1 MSIAELSI
9 KKSSLTWF
17 FMGCLAI
24 GGIYG
29 FSQLPKLEDPEFI
42 VKEAKIYLSYP
53 GSSAKEMEDEVTHP
67 IEVALQEL
75 PYVDRVTSITNPGTV
90 EITFKTLDKYRKNE
104 LQQIW
109 DEVRKKVNET
119 MPKLPPGV
127 LPPLVLDDYGDVYGL
142 FYGIIGEGYTYK
154 EIKDFTDIVKRELLL
169 VDGIKKVAIGGI
181 QEEKIY
187 VEIAKAKLKNLEISF
202 NELERVFKMQNFV
215 TPAGKLNVGDE
226 YIRSEVIG
234 KFNSVEDI
242 ENLVI
247 SATGGKLILF
257 KDIGE
262 VKRQYYNHPKNKVFI
277 NSSPALTIGLAVD
290 TTKDITKTIKLVE
303 SEFEH
308 LRTIKPP
315 GMKVIP
321 IYNQAK
327 EVEKSVRDFVYNL
340 VGSLAIVLAVLLVSM
355 GWRSGV
361 LIGAVLLLIMG
372 GTTLSMYYTGIPFHR
387 ISLGALIIALG
398 MLVDAAIVVAEGM
411 LVRIQEGK
419 DKIESAVE
427 VVTQTK
433 TPMLI
438 ATIIAAV
445 AFSPIGFSRDST
457 GEYAGSLFWVI
468 LISLLIS
475 WVLAITVTPLLGNLL
490 YRKEKLKK
498 GEGTDPYNTKF
509 FKIYKKGLDFGLK
522 RKIPV
527 MVFLSLLLLSSI
539 VLFKFV
545 KKSFFPDMTTPIVF
559 MDYYRQEGTDIN
571 TVEKDILEI
580 SKFVKAQPN
589 VEQVNATIGSGFT
602 RFILNYSPET
612 PNQAYGQ
619 LLIRTKEE
627 KDIAPLSQK
636 IITHLQKHFSNA
648 DFKIKRLALGPS
660 PKAKIVARFS
670 GRDPEVLRS
679 LSDSAIKIFRKTP
692 NTTGIRTDWREKVK
706 TLAFEYSQDKAQ
718 FSGVSRSELKD
729 SLLINFTGKE
739 VGLYREGI
747 NLLPILLRAPEE
759 ERMDAAH
766 ASNIEVWTDSTKS
779 FVPISQVVSQINT
792 NFESNII
799 GRRNRRKTIEVL
811 CDPQIGFLASQI
823 FEKVRPEIEKIPL
836 PPGYKLEW
844 GGEYEDSIKGQKAV
858 SKSIPA
864 GAFLMFILTIFL
876 FKDLRQ
882 PMVIWLCLPMAIIG
896 VTYGLLI
903 TGNSFGFMCLLGILS
918 LSGML
923 IKNAIILIDEF
934 DFQIAKGKDPLTA
947 IVDSSVSKVRP
958 VALTALTTAMGL
970 IPFLVDAFFKD
981 MAITIIAGLMVATVL
996 TLLVIPIIYCMVFKI
1011 PYKEL
1016 ETNS

>member
-1 MSIAELSI
+1 MTIAELSI

-17 FMGCLAI
+17 FTACLVF
-24 GGIYG
+24 GGVWG
-29 FSQLPKLEDPEFI
+29 FFQLPKLEDPEFV
-42 VKEAKIYLSYP
+42 VKEAKIYLNYP
-53 GSSAKEMEDEVTHP
+53 GSSVKEMEDEVTHP
-67 IEVALQEL
+67 VESALQEL
-75 PYVDRVTSITNPGTV
+75 PYVDRISSITNPGTV
-90 EITFKTLDKYRKNE
+90 EITFKALDKYRKKD

-109 DEVRKKVNET
+109 DEVRKKVNDT
-119 MPKLPPGV
+119 LSKLPPGV
-127 LPPLVLDDYGDVYGL
+127 LPPVFFDDFGDVYGL
-142 FYGIIGEGYTYK
+142 FYGIVGEGYTYK
-154 EIKDFTDIVKRELLL
+154 ELKDFTDLVKREILL
-169 VDGIKKVAIGGI
+169 VEGIKKVSIGGI

-187 VEIAKAKLKNLEISF
+187 AEIGKAKLKNLGISYRDLQ
-202 NELERVFKMQNFV
+202 NIFKMQNFV
-215 TPAGKLNVGDE
+215 IPTGKLNVGDE
-226 YIRSEVIG
+226 YIRSEVTG
-234 KFNSVEDI
+234 KFNSIDDI

-247 SATGGKLILF
+247 STYGGKLILF

-262 VKRQYYNHPKNKVFI
+262 VKREYNNHPKNKVFI
-277 NSSPALTIGLAVD
+277 NSAPALTIGISVD
-290 TTKDITKTIKLVE
+290 TSKDITKTIKFVNKELE
-303 SEFEH
+303 NLKS
-308 LRTIKPP
+308 LQPP
-315 GMKVIP
+315 GMKIIP
-321 IYNQAK
+321 IYNQAE
-327 EVEKSVRDFVYNL
+327 EVEKSVGSFVYNL
-340 VGSLAIVLAVLLVSM
+340 LGALVIVLGVLLFAM

-361 LIGAVLLLIMG
+361 LIGVVLLLIMG
-372 GTTLSMYYTGIPFHR
+372 GTTLSMYFFEIPFHR

-398 MLVDAAIVVAEGM
+398 MLVDAAIVIAEGM

-433 TPMLI
+433 MPMLI

-475 WVLAITVTPLLGNLL
+475 WVLAITVTPLLGYLL
-490 YRKEKLKK
+490 YQKEKTKK
-498 GEGTDPYNTKF
+498 GDSSDPYDSKF
-509 FKIYKKGLDFGLK
+509 FKIYRKGLDFGLR

-527 MVFLSLLLLSSI
+527 ILVLLVLLASSI
-539 VLFKFV
+539 ILFKFV

-559 MDYYRQEGTDIN
+559 LDYYRQEGTDIN
-571 TVEKDILEI
+571 SVQKDILEI

-602 RFILNYSPET
+602 RFMLTYTPET

-627 KDIAPLSQK
+627 KDISILSQK
-636 IITHLQKHFSNA
+636 VNEYLSRNYSA
-648 DFKIKRLALGPS
+648 SDFKIKRLSLGPS

-670 GRDPEVLRS
+670 GRDPEVLRA
-679 LSDSAIKIFRKTP
+679 LADKALKVFRNTP

-706 TLAFEYSQDKAQ
+706 ALGFEYSQEKAQ

-747 NLLPILLRAPEE
+747 NLLPILLRSPQA

-766 ASNIEVWTDSTKS
+766 ATNIEVWTDSTKS
-779 FVPISQVVSQINT
+779 FVPIGQVVSEIKT
-792 NFESNII
+792 NFESNIV

-811 CDPQIGFLASQI
+811 CDPKLGFLASSI
-823 FEKVRPEIEKIPL
+823 FQKVRPEIEKISL
-836 PPGYKLEW
+836 PPGYRLDW
-844 GGEYEDSIKGQKAV
+844 GGEYEDSIRGQKAV
-858 SKSIPA
+858 SASIPI
-864 GAFLMFILTIFL
+864 GAFVMFILTIFL

-882 PMVIWLCLPMAIIG
+882 PLVIWLCLPLSVIG
-896 VTYGLLI
+896 VTYGLLL

-934 DFQIAKGKDPLTA
+934 DFQIAKGKDPFTA
-947 IVDSSVSKVRP
+947 VVQSSVSKVRP

-996 TLLVIPIIYCMVFKI
+996 TLLVVPMVYCMVFKI
-1011 PYKEL
+1011 PYKDL
-1016 ETNS
+1016 ESNL

>member
-1 MSIAELSI
+1 MSIAELAI
-9 KKSSLTWF
+9 KKSPLTWF
-17 FMGCLAI
+17 FVGCLAI
-24 GGIYG
+24 GGIFG
-29 FSQLPKLEDPEFI
+29 FLQLPKLEDPEFV
-42 VKEAKIYLSYP
+42 VKEAKIYISYP
-53 GSSAKEMEDEVTHP
+53 GASVKEMEDEVTHP
-67 IEVALQEL
+67 IESALQEL
-75 PYVDRVTSITNPGTV
+75 PYIDRVTSITNPGTV
-90 EITFKTLDKYRKNE
+90 EINFKALDKYRKAD
-104 LQQIW
+104 LKQIW
-109 DEVRKKVNET
+109 DEVRKKVNDT
-119 MPKLPPGV
+119 LDDLPPGV
-127 LPPLVLDDYGDVYGL
+127 LPPLFLDDYGDVYGL
-142 FYGIIGEGYTYK
+142 FFGLSGEGYTYK
-154 EIKDFTDIVKRELLL
+154 ELKDFTDLVKREILL
-169 VDGIKKVAIGGI
+169 VDGIKKVSIAGI
-181 QEEKIY
+181 QKEKIY
-187 VEIAKAKLKNLEISF
+187 VDIGKAKLKNLGSSYSNLSKI
-202 NELERVFKMQNFV
+202 LKMQNFV
-215 TPAGKLNVGDE
+215 TPSGKLNVGEE

-234 KFNSVEDI
+234 KFNSIEDI

-247 SATGGKLILF
+247 SSAGGKLILL

-262 VKRQYYNHPKNKVFI
+262 VKREYDNHPKNKVFI
-277 NSSPALTIGLAVD
+277 NSAPALTIGIAVD
-290 TTKDITKTIKLVE
+290 TGKDITKTIKLVE
-303 SEFEH
+303 KEFEN
-308 LRTIKPP
+308 LKTLKPP
-315 GMKVIP
+315 GMKITP

-327 EVEKSVRDFVYNL
+327 EVEKSVRDFVLNL
-340 VGSLAIVLAVLLVSM
+340 IGSLVIVLGVLLFSM
-355 GWRSGV
+355 GWRSGL
-361 LIGAVLLLIMG
+361 LIGVVLLLIMG
-372 GTTLSMYYTGIPFHR
+372 GTTLSMYFVGIPFHR

-411 LVRIQEGK
+411 LVRIQEGR
-419 DKIESAVE
+419 DKIESAIE

-438 ATIIAAV
+438 ATVIAAV

-475 WVLAITVTPLLGNLL
+475 WVLAITVTPLLGYLL
-490 YRKEKLKK
+490 YQKEKAMP
-498 GEGTDPYNTKF
+498 GQASDPYNSKF
-509 FKIYKKGLDFGLK
+509 FKIYKKALDFSLK

-527 MVFLSLLLLSSI
+527 LIFLTILLISSI

-571 TVEKDILEI
+571 AVEKDILMI
-580 SKFVKAQPN
+580 SKFIKAQPN
-589 VEQVNATIGSGFT
+589 VEQVNATIGAGFT
-602 RFILNYSPET
+602 RFILNYTPET
-612 PNQAYGQ
+612 PNQSYGQ

-627 KDIAPLSQK
+627 KDISPLSQK
-636 IITHLQKHFSNA
+636 IISHLQKNFTNA

-670 GRDPEVLRS
+670 GRDPEVLRK
-679 LSDSAIKIFRKTP
+679 LSDEAIKVFRNTP

-706 TLAFEYSQDKAQ
+706 TLAFEYSQDKAL
-718 FSGVSRSELKD
+718 FSGVTRSELKD
-729 SLLINFTGKE
+729 SLLVNFTGKE

-747 NLLPILLRAPEE
+747 NLLPILLRAPAS
-759 ERMDAAH
+759 ERSDAAH
-766 ASNIEVWTDSTKS
+766 ASDIEVWTESVKS
-779 FVPISQVVSQINT
+779 FVPIGQVVSKINT
-792 NFESNII
+792 NFEPNII

-811 CDPQIGFLASQI
+811 CDPKIGFLASQI
-823 FEKVRPEIEKIPL
+823 FEKVRPQIEKITL

-844 GGEYEDSIKGQKAV
+844 GGEYEDSVRGQKAV
-858 SKSIPA
+858 SKTIPA

-882 PMVIWLCLPMAIIG
+882 PLVIWLCLPMALIG

-934 DFQIAKGKDPLTA
+934 DFQIAKGMDPLTA
-947 IVDSSVSKVRP
+947 VVNSSISKVRP

-996 TLLVIPIIYCMVFKI
+996 TLLIIPLIYCMIFKI

-1016 ETNS
+1016 ESNS